1 MTTELLNLSQKR
13 KVTIIL
19 RLFEEHLRQAV
30 HWLDGY
36 SEEGLLYRRK
46 LDLPRDNQEKAR
58 RKIEEAL
65 IIISDLVDQ
74 LDLLTE
80 VENPARIIGG
90 NMSLDWAN
98 LCDIQALKLLGS
110 GDVHPDLAVILDQPV
125 DQLVNCALTIQKI
138 FTGKNS
144 K

>member
-1 MTTELLNLSQKR
+1 MTTELLNLSQKT

-19 RLFEEHLRQAV
+19 SLFEEHLRQAV

-46 LDLPRDNQEKAR
+46 LDLPLENQEKAR
-58 RKIEEAL
+58 RNIEEAL
-65 IIISDLVDQ
+65 SIISDLVDQ
-74 LDLLTE
+74 LDLQTE
-80 VENPARIIGG
+80 GENPARIIGG
-90 NMSLDWAN
+90 NMSLDWDS

-110 GDVHPDLAVILDQPV
+110 GDVHPDLAAALDQPV
-125 DQLVNCALTIQKI
+125 DRLANCALTIQRI
-138 FTGKNS
+138 FIGKNS